1 MTEQNLYHQTMKWL
15 NRLGVNTRDEKE
27 VVLFLAEEIEYY
39 RDKIKQLEQSFH

>member
-1 MTEQNLYHQTMKWL
+1 MTEQNLYHQTMKRL
-15 NRLGVNTRDEKE
+15 KRLGVNTRDEKE